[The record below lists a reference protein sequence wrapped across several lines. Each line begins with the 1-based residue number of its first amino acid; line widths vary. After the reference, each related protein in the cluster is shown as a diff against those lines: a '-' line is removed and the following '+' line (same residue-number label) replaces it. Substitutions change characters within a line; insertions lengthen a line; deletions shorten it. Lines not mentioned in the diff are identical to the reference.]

1 MHRAGRPEEVA
12 WRRGRGGWRER
23 VQRKISG
30 EQKSGG
36 GMGSKLGR
44 KISSRKA
51 VKGEWEVQSR
61 GRARLTLY
69 PEGSA
74 KEGGSDGWWLL
85 GLFLLKVRSQQCRQ
99 VLQLL
104 VPHSS

>member
-51 VKGEWEVQSR
+51 VKGE
-61 GRARLTLY
+61 
-69 PEGSA
+69 
-74 KEGGSDGWWLL
+74 
-85 GLFLLKVRSQQCRQ
+85 
-99 VLQLL
+99 
-104 VPHSS
+104 